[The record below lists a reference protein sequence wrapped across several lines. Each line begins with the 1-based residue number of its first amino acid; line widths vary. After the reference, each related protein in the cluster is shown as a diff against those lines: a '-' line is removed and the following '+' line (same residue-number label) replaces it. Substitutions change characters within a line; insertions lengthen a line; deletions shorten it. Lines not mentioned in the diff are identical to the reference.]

1 MKTFIL
7 VMHLIFADGSTMEQR
22 AELEF
27 ASIEE
32 CLDVGKAMME
42 DWHKLKPES
51 VSGMHFCIL
60 KDKD

>member
-27 ASIEE
+27 KSAEE
-32 CLDVGKAMME
+32 CIQVGQDMMNE
-42 DWHKLKPES
+42 WHKLEPDS

-60 KDKD
+60 KDKG